1 MIYRTDRDDTQ
12 QSFAGNP
19 VVASVLRENV
29 RVVDG
34 RAIIGLWG
42 GWPCLL
48 SEIRVFG
55 KVLAITRNSHA
66 VVGTICDYPQLDFL
80 PCGHRAYAAEGSLEF
95 NFTFWRKALATVEAR
110 TAGWLYSVEFSDLH
124 GEVIHKVCLTEQSN
138 FEAFRSWVE
147 LSQMPADGEI
157 HFRDFGRDPCRENS
171 AVLANHGAELIR
183 IEALNAFFQLAAAE
197 RWPFLFIVGNDGAAH
212 MVQTTPTTFRKDR
225 QWIFAGDETS
235 GVHLRVERL
244 AEVFLQRVG
253 QSLLLKA
260 CDAEGRLVCAI
271 APGDEGGG
279 PSWNAKLRGL
289 AEDFPID
296 HL

>member
-1 MIYRTDRDDTQ
+1 MIYRTERDDAQ
-12 QSFAGNP
+12 RSFAGNP

-48 SEIRVFG
+48 SEIPAFG
-55 KVLAITRNSHA
+55 KVLAITRNFHA
-66 VVGTICDYPQLDFL
+66 VVGNICDYPQVDFL
-80 PCGHRAYAAEGSLEF
+80 PCGHRGYAADGSLEL
-95 NFTFWRKALATVEAR
+95 NLTFWRKALAIVEAR
-110 TAGWLYSVEFSDLH
+110 TAGWLYSVEFSDLN
-124 GEVIHKVCLTEQSN
+124 GEVIHKVCLTEQSD

-147 LSQMPADGEI
+147 LNQTPADSEI

-171 AVLANHGAELIR
+171 AVLAKHGAEPIR
-183 IEALNAFFQLAAAE
+183 IEALSAFLQLAAAE
-197 RWPFLFIVGNDGAAH
+197 RLAFLFIVGNDGAAH
-212 MVQTTPTTFRKDR
+212 MVQTAPTMFRKDR

-244 AEVFLQRVG
+244 AEVFLQTVG

-260 CDAEGRLVCAI
+260 CDSEGRLVCAI
-271 APGDEGGG
+271 APADEGDC